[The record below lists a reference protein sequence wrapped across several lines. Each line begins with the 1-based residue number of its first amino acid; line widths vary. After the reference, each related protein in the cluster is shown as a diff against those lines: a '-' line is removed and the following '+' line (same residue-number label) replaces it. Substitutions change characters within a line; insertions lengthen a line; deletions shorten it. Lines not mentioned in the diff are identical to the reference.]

1 MRFSTIAVWLFA
13 GLAPLALAVAQ
24 APSTSTSSQS
34 GADAPAAM
42 ARGRMMGNQTM
53 TFNNHVRDLL
63 WQLKENLSGLKS
75 ENDISGIH
83 KQVAQDQ
90 KLIDQLESTLDGH
103 CGMSM
108 GTMGSHMH
116 TGQMMHGSNGNMM
129 GGHMM
134 RGQQMSNSH
143 MSRQGGSAPS
153 QGQSQ
158 N

>member
-1 MRFSTIAVWLFA
+1 
-13 GLAPLALAVAQ
+13 
-24 APSTSTSSQS
+24 
-34 GADAPAAM
+34 
-42 ARGRMMGNQTM
+42 MMGNQMM
-53 TFNNHVRDLL
+53 TFNNRVRGLL
-63 WQLKENLSGLKS
+63 SQLKENLSGLES
-75 ENDISGIH
+75 ENDLGTIH

-116 TGQMMHGSNGNMM
+116 TGHLMHGSNGNMM

-134 RGQQMSNSH
+134 RGQQMSNPSMSH
-143 MSRQGGSAPS
+143 QGGSATP